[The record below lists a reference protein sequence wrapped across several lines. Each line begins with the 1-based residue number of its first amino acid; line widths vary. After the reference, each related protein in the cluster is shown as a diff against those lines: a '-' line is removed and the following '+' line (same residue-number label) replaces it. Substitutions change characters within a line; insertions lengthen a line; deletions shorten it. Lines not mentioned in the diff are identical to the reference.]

1 MLADLRGLEALLWIS
16 RKGSFSAAAKQL
28 NTTQP
33 AISMR
38 IRELERRLGVTLID
52 RTRGRARLTAKGVEC
67 ASYADRMVSL
77 SSHLLHSVA
86 NLQGLQG
93 RVRLGVSESI
103 ALSWLSRL
111 VKRANREYP
120 HAVLEMDVDITARLW
135 ARLAAG
141 DYDLIL
147 LPEPIVQAEVLTE
160 SLGSLEFAWMASPA
174 LKVPKGRLGPRQLE
188 SWPIVTVSRE
198 SNLATVIEAWFQ
210 RGGATPHVVNY
221 CNSLSTVAS
230 LTIAGVGISI
240 LPPSLF
246 ADAIKSG
253 DLVRLDTSPQLQPI
267 RFWAVCPLS
276 EVQPLSR
283 ELLRLARETSDFPS
297 PGVRA

>member
-1 MLADLRGLEALLWIS
+1 MLADLRSLEALLWIS

-52 RTRGRARLTAKGVEC
+52 RSRGRARLTPKGMEC

-77 SSHLLHSVA
+77 SSHLVQSVA
-86 NLQGLQG
+86 NLQALEG
-93 RVRLGVSESI
+93 RVRVGVSESV
-103 ALSWLSRL
+103 ALSWLPRL
-111 VKRANREYP
+111 VTRANREYP
-120 HAVLEMDVDITARLW
+120 QAVLEIDVDITARLW
-135 ARLAAG
+135 SRLAAG
-141 DYDLIL
+141 DYDIIL
-147 LPEPIVQAEVLTE
+147 LPEPIAQAEVMTE
-160 SLGSLEFAWMASPA
+160 SLGTLEFAWMASPQ
-174 LKVPKGRLGPRQLE
+174 LKVPKGPLGPRQLE
-188 SWPIVTVSRE
+188 HLPIVTVSRE
-198 SNLATVIEAWFQ
+198 SNLSAVIETWFQ
-210 RGGATPHVVNY
+210 RGRATPHVVNY
-221 CNSLSTVAS
+221 CNSISAVAS

-246 ADAIKSG
+246 AAAVKAG
-253 DLVRLDTSPQLQPI
+253 ELVRLETDPPLQPI

-283 ELLRLARETSDFPS
+283 QIARLAQETSSFRL
-297 PGVRA
+297 V

>member
-1 MLADLRGLEALLWIS
+1 MIADLRGLEALLWIS

-52 RTRGRARLTAKGVEC
+52 RSRGRARLTPKGMEC
-67 ASYADRMVSL
+67 VSYADRMVSL

-86 NLQGLQG
+86 NLQALEG
-93 RVRLGVSESI
+93 RVRVGVSESV

-111 VKRANREYP
+111 VTRANKEYP
-120 HAVLEMDVDITARLW
+120 QAVLEIDVDITARLW
-135 ARLAAG
+135 SRLAAG
-141 DYDLIL
+141 DYDIIL
-147 LPEPIVQAEVLTE
+147 LPEPILQAEVMSE
-160 SLGSLEFAWMASPA
+160 SLGTLEFAWMASPQ
-174 LKVPKGRLGPRQLE
+174 LKVPKGPLTPRQLE
-188 SWPIVTVSRE
+188 TWPIVTVSRD
-198 SNLATVIEAWFQ
+198 SNLAAVIETWFQ
-210 RGGATPHVVNY
+210 RGRATPRVVNY
-221 CNSLSTVAS
+221 CNSIATVAS

-246 ADAIKSG
+246 EAPVKAG
-253 DLVRLDTSPQLQPI
+253 ELVRLVTDPPVQPI
-267 RFWAVCPLS
+267 RFYAVCPLS

-283 ELLRLARETSDFPS
+283 QIARLAQEISSFEK
-297 PGVRA
+297 

>member
-1 MLADLRGLEALLWIS
+1 MLADLRGLEALLWIF

-38 IRELERRLGVTLID
+38 IRELERKLGVTLID
-52 RTRGRARLTAKGVEC
+52 RSRGRARLTPKGMEC
-67 ASYADRMVSL
+67 VSYADRMMSL

-86 NLQGLQG
+86 NLQALQG
-93 RVRLGVSESI
+93 RVRVGVSESI

-111 VKRANREYP
+111 VTRANREYP
-120 HAVLEMDVDITARLW
+120 QAILEIDVDITARLW
-135 ARLAAG
+135 ARLTAG
-141 DYDLIL
+141 DYDIIL
-147 LPEPIVQAEVLTE
+147 LPEPIAQAEVMTE
-160 SLGSLEFAWMASPA
+160 SLGTLEFAWMASPQ
-174 LKVPKGRLGPRQLE
+174 LKIPKGPRGPRQLE
-188 SWPIVTVSRE
+188 NVPIITVSRE
-198 SNLATVIEAWFQ
+198 SNLAAVIETWFQ
-210 RGGATPHVVNY
+210 RGRATPHVVNY
-221 CNSLSTVAS
+221 CNSISTVAS

-246 ADAIKSG
+246 AGAVKAG
-253 DLVRLDTSPQLQPI
+253 DLVLLNTDPPVQPI

-283 ELLRLARETSDFPS
+283 QIARLAQETSSFRE
-297 PGVRA
+297 V